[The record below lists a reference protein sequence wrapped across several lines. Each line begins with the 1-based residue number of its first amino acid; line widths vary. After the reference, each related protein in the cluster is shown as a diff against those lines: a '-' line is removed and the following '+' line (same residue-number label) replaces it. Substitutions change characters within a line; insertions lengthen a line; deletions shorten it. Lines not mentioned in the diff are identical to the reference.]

1 MEETRKLRA
10 DKLRAEKERGVYK
23 EKLKIAKRR
32 LAEVE
37 GGANL
42 ITATLDE
49 INDTQVDSE
58 VFKIQNRIGNK
69 ISSVYDKW

>member
-1 MEETRKLRA
+1 MEETRKIRGE
-10 DKLRAEKERGVYK
+10 KLRVEKERGVYK

-32 LAEVE
+32 LAELE

-49 INDTQVDSE
+49 INDTQIDEAFRQSRMGVKPSM
-58 VFKIQNRIGNK
+58 I
-69 ISSVYDKW
+69 YDK